1 MKKIVF
7 LLLCF
12 YITTSLCKSQ
22 YFVGGSIN
30 FDSQAGHTETDDTIT
45 KSTGAFNYTIS
56 PQIGKHISEKI
67 DIGFALTFGQHYT
80 NSNQNPETKWKTV
93 SVGFNPFVRYYLFG
107 LNKFSLYGQ
116 LTGIMNFSKTK
127 INTEG
132 NSNEIEEKVINLGVQ
147 LYPGISYRLNEKIE
161 LMAGINLFRFG
172 FYQTFT
178 KTNDYKESETSFGFG
193 ANMDQIFTT
202 GSLTVGAIFRF

>member
-1 MKKIVF
+1 
-7 LLLCF
+7 
-12 YITTSLCKSQ
+12 
-22 YFVGGSIN
+22 
-30 FDSQAGHTETDDTIT
+30 
-45 KSTGAFNYTIS
+45 
-56 PQIGKHISEKI
+56 
-67 DIGFALTFGQHYT
+67 
-80 NSNQNPETKWKTV
+80 
-93 SVGFNPFVRYYLFG
+93 
-107 LNKFSLYGQ
+107 
-116 LTGIMNFSKTK
+116 
-127 INTEG
+127 
-132 NSNEIEEKVINLGVQ
+132 VINLGVQ